1 MRPIVSDQNSLRNPL
16 NELMGTQAHVR
27 LLRVLANEVDGPLS
41 ASDAAEYAGLTVP
54 GAHKALKRLFQSGFV
69 VRVGGGRKHQYEL
82 RRSDEL
88 VMAVARLF
96 ESEKERYET
105 LLSGIKDK
113 IEKLVPYVRA
123 AWIPEFPNKFGDPM
137 MVGVLHETKHLANYI
152 QRLQKQLYQ
161 VERDFDLTIEVNGYT
176 KADLPNLQADKVTP
190 LYGVLPFPDRYSRQM
205 YATPLTHE
213 EKDQQMLQLSRKLA
227 EAIERDTS
235 LVRRAKEH
243 VQRMLKSDHGPATKD
258 IQEWRDILRT
268 YSIRRLSRFLT
279 SSSQRANRLRQSN
292 PLFAILNPEER
303 IRLLNGLGG
312 KAYHTAAGLRGGG

>member
-16 NELMGTQAHVR
+16 NEFLGTQAHVR

-54 GAHKALKRLFQSGFV
+54 GAHKALKRLLQSGFV
-69 VRVGGGRKHQYEL
+69 VRVGGGRKHLYEL
-82 RRSDEL
+82 RRSDKL
-88 VMAVARLF
+88 VMAVVRLF
-96 ESEKERYET
+96 QSERDRYET
-105 LLSGIKDK
+105 LFSAIKDK

-123 AWIPEFPNKFGDPM
+123 AWIQEFPNKFGDPM
-137 MVGVLHETKHLANYI
+137 IVGVIHETKHLTDYI
-152 QRLQKQLYQ
+152 PRLQKQLYR

-176 KADLPNLQADKVTP
+176 KADLPDLEAHKLTP
-190 LYGVLPFPDRYSRQM
+190 LYGVLPFADKYSREM

-213 EKDQQMLQLSRKLA
+213 EKDQQMLELARRLA

-258 IQEWRDILRT
+258 IEAWRDILKT

-279 SSSQRANRLRQSN
+279 STSQRAHRLRQSN
-292 PLFAILNPEER
+292 PFFAILNPEER
-303 IRLLNGLGG
+303 SRLLNGPGG
-312 KAYHTAAGLRGGG
+312 NQ